1 MARPPAD
8 DRSPCL
14 ADEELA
20 AFAEARMGDEALV
33 RVEEH
38 ARDCPSCGRRLLDA
52 AARGGTGTM
61 TATVQLDSAPPR
73 PRPPRTPLQ
82 RGQAFG
88 RYTVLGAVG
97 QGGMGEVYAAY
108 DPGLDRR
115 VALKVLLAD
124 GRTETERARLRLQRE
139 AKSIAKLS
147 HPNVI
152 VVHEVGTFED
162 QVFVAM
168 EFIEGPTL
176 ASWLAAESRPWG
188 DVLALFIQA
197 ARGLSAA
204 HKAGLIHRDF
214 KPSNVMIAKD
224 GTARVTDFGL
234 ARQIDDHDPS
244 DASTEPDG
252 DAADPLSTRTN
263 EVVGTP
269 FYMAPEQLAG
279 GRLDARTDQFSFC
292 VSLHWALFGV
302 HPLPDRQSGGGAGST
317 SGGGLKPKGNS
328 APSWIQKVLARG
340 LKKDPAER
348 WPSMDDLAA
357 ALERNPERRLTHI
370 GAISLVT
377 VALAAGGLY
386 YARQARPLCDGGPAR
401 LAEAWEPEGA
411 TIRSGS
417 RRAAVHDAILKSGT
431 PEPQQ
436 VWQRV
441 ALLLDEQAAR
451 WLGMYREACEATH
464 VRGEQSP
471 EVLDLRMSCLNDELD
486 STRALTDLL
495 SAGDRAVVDHA
506 VEAAGSLGDLSRCAA
521 LEQLRSGLRPPRD
534 PMLRTAAAELGRLLR
549 EARAL
554 RDAGQNERAGALAD
568 QVIKRSEALGY
579 GPTQAEALLLKGLS
593 VEFTNPRAA
602 EALIGRALVVAE
614 GCGHDRAVAEAAI
627 GLAYF
632 SSATEGHER
641 WLELGAAVLTRI
653 GGDPRLESWLANDLG
668 GLRYM
673 QGRWEDARHEFERS
687 IAIKSRALGSDKLDL
702 GRTLSNLGMTLA
714 KLRRF
719 GEALAATE
727 RTLAIVNRWVSAD
740 STTRAMMLD
749 NHGDVLLAAGRLD
762 EAEETYR
769 RSRRIYD
776 LAHVPEDNPMRSMSE
791 MGLGKV
797 ALARN
802 RPEEATRRY
811 EAILAVLDKNE
822 MMPGDRAEARFRLAV
837 ALERTGGDAAR
848 TRALAQK
855 ALDTYAA
862 AGVFEEERR
871 EIRAWLDAH
880 PAPAVTARVR
890 SSAAR

>member
-1 MARPPAD
+1 MSRPD

-14 ADEELA
+14 VDEELA

-52 AARGGTGTM
+52 AARGTGTM
-61 TATVQLDSAPPR
+61 TATMQLGTAPPK
-73 PRPPRTPLQ
+73 PRKPRKPLE

-88 RYTVLGAVG
+88 RYTVLGSVG
-97 QGGMGEVYAAY
+97 KGGMGEVYAAY

-176 ASWLAAESRPWG
+176 ASWLAAESRPWA
-188 DVLALFIQA
+188 DVLAVFIQA

-214 KPSNVMIAKD
+214 KPSNVMIARD

-234 ARQIDDHDPS
+234 ARQIDDHDPGE
-244 DASTEPDG
+244 ASTEPDR
-252 DAADPLSTRTN
+252 AAPDPLSTRTN

-279 GRLDARTDQFSFC
+279 GRLDARTDQFAFC

-317 SGGGLKPKGNS
+317 SGGGLKPKSNN

-357 ALERNPERRLTHI
+357 ALERNPERRLTRV

-377 VALAAGGLY
+377 VLLAGGGLY
-386 YARQARPLCDGGPAR
+386 YARQARPLCDGGPQR
-401 LAEAWEPEGA
+401 LAAAWEIEGA
-411 TIRSGS
+411 AARSGS
-417 RRAAVHDAILKSGT
+417 RRAAVHDAILRSGT

-436 VWQRV
+436 VWKRV

-451 WLGMYREACEATH
+451 WLEMYREACEATH

-506 VEAAGSLGDLSRCAA
+506 VEAAGALGDGSRCAA

-534 PMLRTAAAELGRLLR
+534 PMLRAAAAELNKLLR

-554 RDAGQNERAGALAD
+554 RDTGQNERAGALAD

-579 GPTQAEALLLKGLS
+579 RPTHAEALLLKGLS
-593 VEFTNPRAA
+593 VEFSNPRAA
-602 EALIGRALVVAE
+602 EANVARALVTAE
-614 GCGHDRAVAEAAI
+614 SCGHDRAVAEAAI
-627 GLAYF
+627 GLAFF
-632 SSATEGHER
+632 SRGSEGRER
-641 WLELGAAVLTRI
+641 WLELGDAVLTRI

-673 QGRWEDARHEFERS
+673 QGRWDQARRAFERS
-687 IAIKSRALGSDKLDL
+687 IAIKSRALGPDKIDVAL
-702 GRTLSNLGMTLA
+702 TVSNLALTLA

-719 GEALAATE
+719 GEALSASE
-727 RTLAIVNRWVSAD
+727 RALAIVRRWASEG
-740 STTRAMMLD
+740 STTRALILE
-749 NHGDVLLAAGRLD
+749 NHASILLGAGRLD
-762 EAEETYR
+762 EAEETYLLTQ
-769 RSRRIYD
+769 RIYD
-776 LAHVPEDNPMRSMSE
+776 AALVPKDSPMRYMVA

-797 ALARN
+797 ALTRG
-802 RPEEATRRY
+802 RPAEAVRFY
-811 EAILAVLDKNE
+811 QPVLGVLEKNE
-822 MMPGDRAEARFRLAV
+822 MPPGDRAEASFRLAT
-837 ALERTGGDAAR
+837 ALAQSGGDAAQS
-848 TRALAQK
+848 RALAQK
-855 ALDTYAA
+855 ALDTYAS
-862 AGVFEEERR
+862 AGVFEDERR
-871 EIRAWLDAH
+871 EVRAWLDAH
-880 PAPAVTARVR
+880 PAGRERAVARVR
-890 SSAAR
+890 SEAR